1 MKDADMALGGGN
13 RVCTGRTIALVE
25 TYKVIATIFGK
36 YDVSESS
43 RVIPGIMV
51 KEANVRID

>member
-13 RVCTGRTIALVE
+13 RVCIGRTIALVE
-25 TYKVIATIFGK
+25 TYKVIATVFGK